1 MEISHK
7 NKQST
12 DRSFLSNLL
21 KKNSQRNQLW
31 GGGGGGGYI
40 QSPQPENRALQYE
53 EVEKDLS
60 LNFRSPLE
68 ESF

>member
-21 KKNSQRNQLW
+21 KKKTHRETNFEEE
-31 GGGGGGGYI
+31 GGGGYI
-40 QSPQPENRALQYE
+40 QCPQPENRALQYE

>member
-21 KKNSQRNQLW
+21 KKKTHRETNFEEEE
-31 GGGGGGGYI
+31 GGGYI
-40 QSPQPENRALQYE
+40 QCPQPENRALQYE

>member
-31 GGGGGGGYI
+31 GGGGGGYI

>member
-21 KKNSQRNQLW
+21 KKTHRETNFEEE
-31 GGGGGGGYI
+31 GGGYI
-40 QSPQPENRALQYE
+40 QCPQPENRALQYE

>member
-60 LNFRSPLE
+60 LNFRSFLE